1 MCIMGEEKR
10 IEIKVLGMVQGVF
23 FRATTRDVAGKLGLK
38 GTVRNM
44 RDGSVEIIAE
54 GTEERLNRLIIFAKQ
69 GPPSAKV
76 YDIQVK
82 WEQAKGDLSYF
93 KVIY

>member
-1 MCIMGEEKR
+1 MVEEKR
-10 IEIKVLGMVQGVF
+10 IEIIVFGMVQGVF
-23 FRATTRDVAGKLGLK
+23 FRATTRDVARKLGLK

-54 GTEERLNRLIIFAKQ
+54 GSEERLNRLISFAKQ
-69 GPPSAKV
+69 GPSSAKV

-82 WEQAKGDLSYF
+82 WEKTRGDLSYF
-93 KVIY
+93 KVTY

>member
-1 MCIMGEEKR
+1 MEEEKR

-23 FRATTRDVAGKLGLK
+23 FRTTTRDVASKLSLK

-54 GTEERLNRLIIFAKQ
+54 GTEERLNRLISFAKQ

-76 YDIQVK
+76 YDIQIIWK
-82 WEQAKGDLSYF
+82 QAKGDLSYF
-93 KVIY
+93 KIIY

>member
-1 MCIMGEEKR
+1 MEEEKR

-23 FRATTRDVAGKLGLK
+23 FRSTTRDKAKKLGLK

-54 GTEERLNRLIIFAKQ
+54 GTKRAQVVAASTLDRAKQ
-69 GPPSAKV
+69 AMKL
-76 YDIQVK
+76 K
-82 WEQAKGDLSYF
+82 
-93 KVIY
+93 

>member
-1 MCIMGEEKR
+1 MEEEKR
-10 IEIKVLGMVQGVF
+10 IEIRVFGMVQGVF
-23 FRATTRDVAGKLGLK
+23 FRTTTRDVARKLRLK

-54 GTEERLNRLIIFAKQ
+54 GSEERLNKLISFAKQ

-82 WEQAKGDLSYF
+82 WEQVRGDFSYF
-93 KVIY
+93 KVIH

>member
-1 MCIMGEEKR
+1 MDEEKR

-23 FRATTRDVAGKLGLK
+23 FRATTRDKARKLGLK

-54 GTEERLNRLIIFAKQ
+54 GTEDSLNRLISFAKQ

-76 YDIQVK
+76 YDTQVK

>member
-1 MCIMGEEKR
+1 MEEEKR
-10 IEIKVLGMVQGVF
+10 IEIRVLGMVQGVF
-23 FRATTRDVAGKLGLK
+23 FRTTTRDKARKLGLK

-44 RDGSVEIIAE
+44 SDGSVEIIAE
-54 GTEERLNRLIIFAKQ
+54 GSEERLNRLIGFAKQ

-93 KVIY
+93 NIIY

>member
-54 GTEERLNRLIIFAKQ
+54 GT
-69 GPPSAKV
+69 
-76 YDIQVK
+76 
-82 WEQAKGDLSYF
+82 
-93 KVIY
+93 

>member
-1 MCIMGEEKR
+1 MEEEKR
-10 IEIKVLGMVQGVF
+10 IEIRVLGMVQGVF
-23 FRATTRDVAGKLGLK
+23 FRTTTRDVARKLGLK

-44 RDGSVEIIAE
+44 SDGSVEIIAE
-54 GTEERLNRLIIFAKQ
+54 GSEERLNRLISFAKQ

-76 YDIQVK
+76 YDIQIK

-93 KVIY
+93 NIIY

>member
-1 MCIMGEEKR
+1 MEEEKR
-10 IEIKVLGMVQGVF
+10 IEIIVFGMVQGVF
-23 FRATTRDVAGKLGLK
+23 FRATTRDVARKLGLK

-54 GTEERLNRLIIFAKQ
+54 GSEERLNRLISFAKQ
-69 GPPSAKV
+69 GPSSAKV

-82 WEQAKGDLSYF
+82 WEKIEEIFLIL
-93 KVIY
+93 K